1 MLVDRMERVRWNSGA
16 ERESSQTCQ
25 TTACLRHPVPGSR
38 GGSDHGDRQ
47 FGTGKPARGTQVL
60 QRHGGGDRRD
70 GPRGLRTYLLPA
82 ASSPCAGAA
91 AAGTDAA
98 HPPARPPVYRLGAA
112 ALGPG
117 EAGGGKAD
125 RPHRQLGVA
134 GAAMAGLMVV
144 VGTLTALY
152 GVVRG
157 VAPFGIDPRRF
168 MIVPLF
174 SILLFV
180 VFVVAGVRARRDAQS
195 HKRLMLLAT
204 IAILPPAIARWV
216 LLLGLGPPVVF
227 AVATLFLVPLI
238 GWDLKTRRRLHPVTL
253 WGGLLL
259 VVSGPL
265 RLTLAQTDGWLV
277 ISDWLVGLVK

>member
-1 MLVDRMERVRWNSGA
+1 MAAAIVV
-16 ERESSQTCQ
+16 
-25 TTACLRHPVPGSR
+25 TALAG
-38 GGSDHGDRQ
+38 
-47 FGTGKPARGTQVL
+47 FA
-60 QRHGGGDRRD
+60 
-70 GPRGLRTYLLPA
+70 RTYFLRPFLPA
-82 ASSPCAGAA
+82 STQPLALTPLIHLHALLFTGWVLLLLAQ
-91 AAGTDAA
+91 G
-98 HPPARPPVYRLGAA
+98 RLVATKRIR
-112 ALGPG
+112 L
-117 EAGGGKAD
+117 
-125 RPHRQLGVA
+125 HRRLGVA

-144 VGTLTALY
+144 IGTLTALY

-180 VFVVAGVRARRDAQS
+180 VFVIAGVRTRRDAQS
-195 HKRLMLLAT
+195 HKRWMLLAT

-227 AVATLFLVPLI
+227 AVATLLLVPI
-238 GWDLKTRRRLHPVTL
+238 VGWDLKTRRRLHPVTL

-265 RLTLAQTDGWLV
+265 RLALSRTDGWLAV
-277 ISDWLVGLVK
+277 SNWLVGLVK

>member
-1 MLVDRMERVRWNSGA
+1 MAAAIVV
-16 ERESSQTCQ
+16 
-25 TTACLRHPVPGSR
+25 TALAG
-38 GGSDHGDRQ
+38 
-47 FGTGKPARGTQVL
+47 FA
-60 QRHGGGDRRD
+60 
-70 GPRGLRTYLLPA
+70 RTYFLRPLLPVLAPAPMALTPLIHVHGLLFTGWVLLLLVQVRLVA
-82 ASSPCAGAA
+82 AKRITS
-91 AAGTDAA
+91 
-98 HPPARPPVYRLGAA
+98 
-112 ALGPG
+112 
-117 EAGGGKAD
+117 
-125 RPHRQLGVA
+125 HRRLGVA

-168 MIVPLF
+168 LIVPLF

-180 VFVVAGVRARRDAQS
+180 VFVVAGVRARRDPQS

-204 IAILPPAIARWV
+204 IAVLPPAIARWV

-227 AVATLFLVPLI
+227 AVATLLLVPI
-238 GWDLKTRRRLHPVTL
+238 VAWDLKTRQRLHPVTL

-265 RLTLAQTDGWLV
+265 RLALAQTDGWLV
-277 ISDWLVGLVK
+277 LSNWMVGLVK

>member
-1 MLVDRMERVRWNSGA
+1 MATISL
-16 ERESSQTCQ
+16 
-25 TTACLRHPVPGSR
+25 TTENRR
-38 GGSDHGDRQ
+38 GEHRFFSVMAAVIVVTALAG
-47 FGTGKPARGTQVL
+47 FA
-60 QRHGGGDRRD
+60 
-70 GPRGLRTYLLPA
+70 RTYFLRPFLPA
-82 ASSPCAGAA
+82 LTPQPLALTPLIHLHGLLFTGWVLLLLAQ
-91 AAGTDAA
+91 
-98 HPPARPPVYRLGAA
+98 VRLVATNRIR
-112 ALGPG
+112 L
-117 EAGGGKAD
+117 
-125 RPHRQLGVA
+125 HRRLGVA

-144 VGTLTALY
+144 IGTLTALY

-180 VFVVAGVRARRDAQS
+180 VFVVAGVRTRRDAQS
-195 HKRLMLLAT
+195 HKRWMLLAT

-227 AVATLFLVPLI
+227 AVATLLLVPI
-238 GWDLKTRRRLHPVTL
+238 VAWDLKTCRRLHPVTL

-265 RLTLAQTDGWLV
+265 RLALARTDGWLAV
-277 ISDWLVGLVK
+277 SNWLVGLVR

>member
-1 MLVDRMERVRWNSGA
+1 LATISTTLENTRGERRFFSAMAVA
-16 ERESSQTCQ
+16 IVV
-25 TTACLRHPVPGSR
+25 TALAGFARTYFLRPLLPVPTPAPMALTPLIHL
-38 GGSDHGDRQ
+38 HGLL
-47 FGTGKPARGTQVL
+47 FTGWVLLLLVQVRL
-60 QRHGGGDRRD
+60 V
-70 GPRGLRTYLLPA
+70 A
-82 ASSPCAGAA
+82 AKQI
-91 AAGTDAA
+91 
-98 HPPARPPVYRLGAA
+98 
-112 ALGPG
+112 AL
-117 EAGGGKAD
+117 
-125 RPHRQLGVA
+125 HRQMGVA

-180 VFVVAGVRARRDAQS
+180 VFVVAGVRARRDPQS

-227 AVATLFLVPLI
+227 AVATLLLMPLI
-238 GWDLKTRRRLHPVTL
+238 AWDLKTRRRLHPVTL
-253 WGGLLL
+253 WGGLL
-259 VVSGPL
+259 VVISGPL
-265 RLTLAQTDGWLV
+265 RLALAQTNGWLV
-277 ISDWLVGLVK
+277 VSNWLVGLVM